1 MVGSGPK
8 KFEADQ
14 SSDLLNIRHN
24 YQRKAAIAWGKAT
37 DHAGRVYIKP
47 MEHFN
52 LNKTIFSTLE
62 SKLSRALIQSKIA
75 KDIFWDEKT
84 SSDIEK
90 DFQKVKKEVQIPK
103 VKDELIQFLY
113 DECDFSSEHAD
124 GSFLEHLLFCYE
136 YSAVH
141 FPEQP
146 PLVMLLHSILGT
158 GTNTWAMPKE
168 KIPQLQKLVTEKEML
183 HIEAFPSFLRLLYL
197 PDFLGTLLRNLP
209 RLDKLKSVSFHRV
222 IDNKSLTI
230 DAENFWIQLNYQL
243 IHYIDFLP
251 AANWSFHFSDTFIQ
265 NFAELSRFLDKVNK
279 RMAKVIFPI
288 PSFNL
293 NSVVQ
298 EDLSVESRLAVLI
311 PGRLKKEAAVKSI
324 KNFSKRI
331 GHSLDFSFSWTS

>member
-1 MVGSGPK
+1 MGSDEK
-8 KFEADQ
+8 KIDDKQ
-14 SSDLLNIRHN
+14 SSDLLSFSHN

-47 MEHFN
+47 MKTFN

-62 SKLSRALIQSKIA
+62 GKLSRALIQSKIA
-75 KDIFWDEKT
+75 KDVYWNEKAA
-84 SSDIEK
+84 SDIEK
-90 DFQKVKKEVQIPK
+90 DFQKVIKEAQIPK
-103 VKDELIQFLY
+103 IEEELIQFLR

-124 GSFLEHLLFCYE
+124 GSFLEHLFFCYE

-168 KIPQLQKLVTEKEML
+168 KIPMLQKLVSEKEML

-197 PDFLGTLLRNLP
+197 PDFLGGLLKNLP
-209 RLDKLKSVSFHRV
+209 RLDRLKSVSFHRV
-222 IDNKSLTI
+222 IDNKPLTI
-230 DAENFWIQLNYQL
+230 DAENFWVQLNYQL

-251 AANWSFHFSDTFIQ
+251 PANWPFHCSDTFIQ
-265 NFAELSRFLDKVNK
+265 NFAELSLFLDKVNK

-288 PSFNL
+288 PSFDIK
-293 NSVVQ
+293 SVVQ
-298 EDLSVESRLAVLI
+298 EDLSVGSRFAVFI
-311 PGRLKKEAAVKSI
+311 PASLKKQAAIKSI
-324 KNFSKRI
+324 QSFSKRI
-331 GHSLDFSFSWTS
+331 GHSLDFSFSWKS

>member
-1 MVGSGPK
+1 MVGIGPK
-8 KFEADQ
+8 KTEVDQ
-14 SSDLLNIRHN
+14 SSNLLNFSHN
-24 YQRKAAIAWGKAT
+24 YQRKAAIAWGRAT

-47 MEHFN
+47 MKQFN

-62 SKLSRALIQSKIA
+62 GKLSRALIQSKIA
-75 KDIFWDEKT
+75 KDVYWNEKA

-90 DFQKVKKEVQIPK
+90 DFQKVKKDAQIPK

-124 GSFLEHLLFCYE
+124 GSFLEHLLFCYD
-136 YSAVH
+136 YSAIH
-141 FPEQP
+141 FPNQP

-168 KIPQLQKLVTEKEML
+168 KIPQLQKLVSEKEML

-197 PDFLGTLLRNLP
+197 PDFLGTLLKNLP
-209 RLDKLKSVSFHRV
+209 RLERLKSVSFHRV
-222 IDNKSLTI
+222 IDNKSLTM

-251 AANWSFHFSDTFIQ
+251 AANWSFHCSDTFIQ

-279 RMAKVIFPI
+279 RMAKVIFPV

-298 EDLSVESRLAVLI
+298 EDLSLESRFAVLI
-311 PGRLKKEAAVKSI
+311 PARLKKEAAVQSI
-324 KNFSKRI
+324 RNFSKRI
-331 GHSLDFSFSWTS
+331 GHSLDFSFSWTP

>member
-1 MVGSGPK
+1 MGSGSK
-8 KFEADQ
+8 KVEDNQ
-14 SSDLLNIRHN
+14 PSDLLGFSHN

-47 MEHFN
+47 MERFN

-62 SKLSRALIQSKIA
+62 GKLSRALIQSKIA
-75 KDIFWDEKT
+75 KDVFWNEKA
-84 SSDIEK
+84 SSVIEK
-90 DFQKVKKEVQIPK
+90 DFQKVIKEASIPK
-103 VKDELIQFLY
+103 VKENLIQFLH

-168 KIPQLQKLVTEKEML
+168 KIPMLQKLVSEKEML
-183 HIEAFPSFLRLLYL
+183 HIESFPSFLRLLYL
-197 PDFLGTLLRNLP
+197 PDFLGTLLNNLP
-209 RLDKLKSVSFHRV
+209 RLERLQSVSFHRV
-222 IDNKSLTI
+222 IDNKPLTI

-251 AANWSFHFSDTFIQ
+251 AANWSFHCSDTFIQ
-265 NFAELSRFLDKVNK
+265 NFAELSLFLDKVNK
-279 RMAKVIFPI
+279 KMAKVIFPI

-293 NSVVQ
+293 KSVVQ
-298 EDLSVESRLAVLI
+298 EDLSVESRFAVLI
-311 PGRLKKEAAVKSI
+311 PAKLKKEAAIKSI

-331 GHSLDFSFSWTS
+331 GHSLDFSFSWKS

>member
-47 MEHFN
+47 MEQFN

-62 SKLSRALIQSKIA
+62 SKLSRALIKSKIA

-251 AANWSFHFSDTFIQ
+251 AANWSFHCSDTFIQ